1 MRPSTSQTPS
11 SDTRT
16 CLLLSHTP
24 HATRSS
30 PTKLEPR
37 YTVHEIMA
45 AHTHTLLTL
54 HLFCHRGKVSPTI
67 RRRRRPEECTPL
79 CLWSNRWALLP
90 GPLGC
95 RGFGGPVSPC
105 FKGPPIR
112 RPAAGPILLPSGDT
126 VRHDAFGVF
135 ESVIDCRVVNHQLSA

>member
-11 SDTRT
+11 PDTRT

-45 AHTHTLLTL
+45 AHTHTSNPASFLSQ
-54 HLFCHRGKVSPTI
+54 GKKLAPPFVGAGDP
-67 RRRRRPEECTPL
+67 RNARPCVCGRIGGGPL
-79 CLWSNRWALLP
+79 A

-112 RPAAGPILLPSGDT
+112 RPAAGPILLPSRDT
-126 VRHDAFGVF
+126 VRHDVFGVF
-135 ESVIDCRVVNHQLSA
+135 ESVIN